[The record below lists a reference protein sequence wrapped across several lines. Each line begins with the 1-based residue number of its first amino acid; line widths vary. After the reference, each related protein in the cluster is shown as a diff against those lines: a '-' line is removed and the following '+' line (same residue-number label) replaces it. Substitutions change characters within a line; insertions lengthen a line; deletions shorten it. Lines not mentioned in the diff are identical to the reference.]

1 MMNVKDIL
9 LDLGY
14 SNIVEGPR
22 DYRMRPIYRES
33 DNNTV
38 LSVKKDTGRFIDF
51 SKGISGSIED
61 LIKLSLNL
69 KNVEDVK
76 KWVSQR
82 NISID
87 KKEVERPTI
96 NTQKTFDREMLLKLK
111 KDHSYW
117 INRGIPEDVVS
128 QFEGGVALS
137 GKMAGRYV
145 FPIFNKY
152 DQIVGFS
159 GRDIL
164 GRSEVPK
171 WKHIGNKSFWCFP
184 AKLTLKAIKS
194 KKEVFIVESI
204 GDALA
209 LYNAGID
216 NFIVSFGLEISTA
229 IINFLLKVDV
239 SKIRICFNDDSENN
253 SAGNEASEKAYNKLT
268 KFFDRNQVVI
278 NLPSKNDFGEMTTEE
293 ITEWKRKI

>member
-1 MMNVKDIL
+1 MMNIKDIL

-14 SNIVEGPR
+14 SNIIEGPK
-22 DYRMRPIYRES
+22 DYRMRPIYRDS

-82 NISID
+82 NINLD
-87 KKEVERPTI
+87 KKEVERPVI
-96 NTQKTFDREMLLKLK
+96 NAQKIFDREMLFKLK

-117 INRGIPEDVVS
+117 ANRGIPEDIVA
-128 QFEGGVALS
+128 QFEGGIASS

-145 FPIFNKY
+145 FPIFNKF

-164 GRSEVPK
+164 ERSEVPK
-171 WKHIGNKSFWCFP
+171 WKHIGNKSSWCFP
-184 AKLTLKAIKS
+184 AKLTLKSIKD

-209 LYNAGID
+209 LYNAQID

-239 SKIRICFNDDSENN
+239 NKIRICFNDDSDKNF
-253 SAGNEASEKAYNKLT
+253 AGNEASEKAYNKLI
-268 KFFDRNQVVI
+268 KFFDRNQIAI

-293 ITEWKRKI
+293 IIQWKKKI

>member
-14 SNIVEGPR
+14 SNIIEGPK

-117 INRGIPEDVVS
+117 INRGVPEDVVTR
-128 QFEGGVALS
+128 FEGGVASS

-145 FPIFNKY
+145 FPIFNKF

-184 AKLTLKAIKS
+184 AKLTLKSIKS
-194 KKEVFIVESI
+194 KKEVFVVESI

-239 SKIRICFNDDSENN
+239 HKIRICFNDDSENN

-268 KFFDRNQVVI
+268 KFFDRNQVAI

-293 ITEWKRKI
+293 IIEWKRKI

>member
-1 MMNVKDIL
+1 
-9 LDLGY
+9 
-14 SNIVEGPR
+14 
-22 DYRMRPIYRES
+22 
-33 DNNTV
+33 
-38 LSVKKDTGRFIDF
+38 
-51 SKGISGSIED
+51 
-61 LIKLSLNL
+61 
-69 KNVEDVK
+69 
-76 KWVSQR
+76 
-82 NISID
+82 
-87 KKEVERPTI
+87 
-96 NTQKTFDREMLLKLK
+96 MLLKLK

-128 QFEGGVALS
+128 QFEGGVASS

>member
-14 SNIVEGPR
+14 SNIIEGPK

-117 INRGIPEDVVS
+117 INRGIPEDVVAR
-128 QFEGGVALS
+128 FEGGVASS

-145 FPIFNKY
+145 FPIFNKF

-184 AKLTLKAIKS
+184 AKLTLKSIKS
-194 KKEVFIVESI
+194 KKEVFVVESI

-239 SKIRICFNDDSENN
+239 HKIRICFNDDSENN

-268 KFFDRNQVVI
+268 KFFDRNQVAI

>member
-128 QFEGGVALS
+128 QFEGGVASS

-239 SKIRICFNDDSENN
+239 NKIRICFNDDSENN

>member
-87 KKEVERPTI
+87 KKEIERPTI

-128 QFEGGVALS
+128 QFEGGVASS

>member
-128 QFEGGVALS
+128 QFEGGVASS

-268 KFFDRNQVVI
+268 KIFDRNQVVI

>member
-117 INRGIPEDVVS
+117 INRGIPEDVVF
-128 QFEGGVALS
+128 QFEGGVASS

>member
-128 QFEGGVALS
+128 QFEGGIASS

>member
-14 SNIVEGPR
+14 SNIIEGPK

-117 INRGIPEDVVS
+117 INRGVPEDIVAR
-128 QFEGGVALS
+128 FEGGVASS
-137 GKMAGRYV
+137 GKMTGRYV
-145 FPIFNKY
+145 FPIFNKF

-184 AKLTLKAIKS
+184 AKLTLKSIKS
-194 KKEVFIVESI
+194 KKEVFVVESI

-239 SKIRICFNDDSENN
+239 HKIRICFNDDSENN

-268 KFFDRNQVVI
+268 KFFDRNQVAI

>member
-128 QFEGGVALS
+128 QFEGGVASS

-253 SAGNEASEKAYNKLT
+253 SAGNEASEKGYNKLT

-293 ITEWKRKI
+293 IIEWKRKI

>member
-1 MMNVKDIL
+1 MNVKDIL

-128 QFEGGVALS
+128 QFEGGVASS